1 MVGKPLSLQFL
12 VRLVEV
18 DVLLGDPMYEFTHFF
33 VFRQFI
39 YLMEFIPKFFLRKD
53 GVDLLMTNVVDQNG
67 VGVLPSSGFWDEVMF
82 GNALAI
88 P

>member
-33 VFRQFI
+33 VFCQFI
-39 YLMEFIPKFFLRKD
+39 YRMEFIPKFFFRKD
-53 GVDLLMTNVVDQNG
+53 GVDLLVANVVN
-67 VGVLPSSGFWDEVMF
+67 
-82 GNALAI
+82 
-88 P
+88 